1 MRIHDTLIGVV
12 LLALAGFMAREAAGF
27 PPMPGQR
34 FGPSLAPN
42 LLAAGFA
49 LCGLVLV
56 ASGLGR
62 REVTGLVELGE
73 WARNGGHVL
82 DVALVVGG
90 LALLILVWKPVG
102 FLIGATVYT
111 AVLAARFR
119 GGRLSSSILV
129 AALAC
134 FAVDWA
140 FRRLLLV
147 PLPQGPLTGLYW

>member
-1 MRIHDTLIGVV
+1 MRIHDSLIGVV
-12 LLALAGFMAREAAGF
+12 LLALAAFMAFEAAGF

-34 FGPSLAPN
+34 FGPSLVPN

-49 LCGLVLV
+49 ICGLVLV
-56 ASGLGR
+56 ASGLR
-62 REVTGLVELGE
+62 NRDVKGLVELGE
-73 WARNGGHVL
+73 WARKGGHVF
-82 DVALVVGG
+82 DVGLVVVG
-90 LALLILVWKPVG
+90 LALLILFWQPVG

-111 AVLAARFR
+111 GLLAARFR
-119 GGRLSSSILV
+119 GGRLASSFVI

-134 FAVDWA
+134 FAIDWA